1 MIIRKFREGDT
12 KPAALI
18 VMNTFR
24 KFNKT
29 ECFQRSAVQR
39 YLNRYD
45 PQKNTQQELLK
56 SFKSTPIF
64 FVATEHGKIIGMIR
78 GRPDRIINLFV
89 DSKQHKRGIGRLL
102 VERFEEEA
110 GKQGSKLIRLRSSLY
125 ATGFYQRMG
134 YKKTTGIRKFHGLKV
149 NPMRKIFLKTI

>member
-1 MIIRKFREGDT
+1 
-12 KPAALI
+12 
-18 VMNTFR
+18 
-24 KFNKT
+24 
-29 ECFQRSAVQR
+29 
-39 YLNRYD
+39 
-45 PQKNTQQELLK
+45 
-56 SFKSTPIF
+56 
-64 FVATEHGKIIGMIR
+64 MIR

-134 YKKTTGIRKFHGLKV
+134 YKNHRHTQIPWTESQSYAENF
-149 NPMRKIFLKTI
+149 P